1 MSEAHTEAAHLAASL
16 ESALR
21 RTAARGKR
29 RAPAPT
35 GIYTAP
41 RKGADP
47 LDPAPETS
55 TTEACELC
63 GPTSKGEGFE
73 TSASTGILFVGD
85 VPDAEELTRGGPDER
100 AGDQFLT
107 RVIEKGIGV
116 KRADVHIIKLI
127 KRAPSSDR
135 TPQTGELT
143 LCSQCMAAEITR
155 TAPKV
160 IVALG
165 EHAAMSLTQQA
176 LPLERL
182 RSEAHRIEGR
192 PVIPTYSPAA
202 VLHKEGSPDFSRIKK
217 LLWEDIQRA
226 MGEAGIAPG
235 AK

>member
-35 GIYTAP
+35 RIYTAP
-41 RKGADP
+41 RKGAEP
-47 LDPAPETS
+47 FDPARETS
-55 TTEACELC
+55 TIEACELC
-63 GPTSKGEGFE
+63 GPSKGEGFE

-85 VPDAEELTRGGPDER
+85 VPDAQELTGGGPDER

-116 KRADVHIIKLI
+116 KRADVYIIKLI

-135 TPQTGELT
+135 IPQAGELT

-165 EHAAMSLTQQA
+165 EHAAMSLTQKA

-182 RSEAHRIEGR
+182 RSEAHQSEGR
-192 PVIPTYSPAA
+192 PVIPTYSPAD
-202 VLHKEGSPDFSRIKK
+202 VLNKEGSPDFSRIKK

-235 AK
+235 TK